1 MRAAV
6 LSDPQA
12 APAASPR
19 DSALASL
26 AALYR

>member
-6 LSDPQA
+6 VSDPQA

-19 DSALASL
+19 DSAVISL
-26 AALYR
+26 AAL